1 MAPANSSGCRSD
13 GWYLTG
19 STVEFFSKKTNF
31 DFLGKR
37 KPAFLL
43 SGLLMVGSLILLIPG
58 VRGLNFGIDFT
69 GGVLVELGYKDSA
82 NLSDIRERLA
92 ANGFADAQVQ
102 NFGTSSDVLIRV
114 LPREGLAGATVGN
127 QILEVLKAGDASAEL
142 RRTEFVGPQVGEDL
156 SEQGG
161 LAMLF
166 ALIMIL
172 VYIVVRFQ
180 WKFAVGAIIATLH
193 DPIITLGF
201 FALLGLT
208 FDLSVLA
215 AMLAIVGYS
224 VNDTI
229 VVFDRIREN
238 FRKIRRGTPQ
248 DIMNLSVNE
257 TLSRTI
263 MTSLATA
270 LVVIAMLLFGGET
283 LRGFSTA
290 LIIGIVVGTYSSI
303 FVASALAL
311 ELKATPVDLMPP
323 AKERAGADSQ
333 P

>member
-1 MAPANSSGCRSD
+1 M
-13 GWYLTG
+13 
-19 STVEFFSKKTNF
+19 EFFSNKTNF
-31 DFLGKR
+31 NFLGSR

-43 SGLLMVGSLILLIPG
+43 SAVLMVGSLILLLPG

-69 GGVLVELGYKDSA
+69 GGVLLEMGYKGPA
-82 NLSDIRERLA
+82 NLTDIRERLA
-92 ANGFADAQVQ
+92 ANGFAEAQVQ
-102 NFGTSSDVLIRV
+102 NFGTSSDVLIRI
-114 LPREGLAGATVGN
+114 LPREGLAGETVGN
-127 QILEVLKAGDASAEL
+127 QILKVLKAGDASAEL
-142 RRTEFVGPQVGEDL
+142 RRTEFVGPQVGEEL
-156 SEQGG
+156 TEQGA

-166 ALIMIL
+166 ALLMIM

-180 WKFAVGAIIATLH
+180 WKFAVGAIVATLH

-238 FRKIRRGTPQ
+238 FRKIRRGTPE

-263 MTSLATA
+263 MTSFTTS
-270 LVVIAMLLFGGET
+270 LVVIAMLIFGGET

-311 ELKATPVDLMPP
+311 ELKAAPVDLMPP
-323 AKERAGADSQ
+323 AKDKAAADSR

>member
-1 MAPANSSGCRSD
+1 M
-13 GWYLTG
+13 
-19 STVEFFSKKTNF
+19 
-31 DFLGKR
+31 
-37 KPAFLL
+37 
-43 SGLLMVGSLILLIPG
+43 ILL
-58 VRGLNFGIDFT
+58 
-69 GGVLVELGYKDSA
+69 
-82 NLSDIRERLA
+82 
-92 ANGFADAQVQ
+92 
-102 NFGTSSDVLIRV
+102 
-114 LPREGLAGATVGN
+114 
-127 QILEVLKAGDASAEL
+127 
-142 RRTEFVGPQVGEDL
+142 
-156 SEQGG
+156 
-161 LAMLF
+161 
-166 ALIMIL
+166 
-172 VYIVVRFQ
+172 YIVVRFQ

-193 DPIITLGF
+193 DPIITLGA

-263 MTSLATA
+263 MTSLTTA

-290 LIIGIVVGTYSSI
+290 LIIGIVIGTYSSI
-303 FVASALAL
+303 FVASAIAL
-311 ELKATPVDLMPP
+311 QLKASPVDLMPP
-323 AKERAGADSQ
+323 AKDKAGVDSM

>member
-1 MAPANSSGCRSD
+1 M
-13 GWYLTG
+13 
-19 STVEFFSKKTNF
+19 EFFSKKTSV
-31 DFLGKR
+31 DFLGMR
-37 KPAFLL
+37 RGAFLL
-43 SGLLMVGSLILLIPG
+43 SAVLMVGSLILLIPG

-69 GGVLVELGYKDSA
+69 GGVLLEMGYQGPAD
-82 NLSDIRERLA
+82 LVDIRERLV
-92 ANGFADAQVQ
+92 ANGFAEAQVQ
-102 NFGTSSDVLIRV
+102 NFGTSSDVLIRI
-114 LPREGLAGATVGN
+114 LPREGLAGDAIGA
-127 QILEVLKAGDASAEL
+127 QILQVLKAGDSTAEL
-142 RRTEFVGPQVGEDL
+142 RRTEFVGPQVGEEL
-156 SEQGG
+156 TEQGA

-166 ALIMIL
+166 ALLMIL
-172 VYIVVRFQ
+172 AYIVVRFQ
-180 WKFAVGAIIATLH
+180 WKFAVGAIVATLH
-193 DPIITLGF
+193 DPIITLGV

-248 DIMNLSVNE
+248 DIMNLSINE
-257 TLSRTI
+257 TLSRTL
-263 MTSLATA
+263 MTSFTTA
-270 LVVIAMLLFGGET
+270 LVVVAMLVFGGET

-290 LIIGIVVGTYSSI
+290 LMIGILIGTYSSI

-311 ELKATPVDLMPP
+311 QLKASPVDLMPP
-323 AKERAGADSQ
+323 AKDKTALDSE

>member
-1 MAPANSSGCRSD
+1 M
-13 GWYLTG
+13 
-19 STVEFFSKKTNF
+19 EFFSKKTKF
-31 DFLGKR
+31 DFLGRR

-43 SGLLMVGSLILLIPG
+43 SAFLMVGSLILVIPG

-69 GGVLVELGYKDSA
+69 GGVLVELGYQAAAD
-82 NLSDIRERLA
+82 LPDIRERLA

-102 NFGTSSDVLIRV
+102 NFGTASDVLIRV
-114 LPREGLAGATVGN
+114 LPREGLAGQAVAE
-127 QILEVLKAGDASAEL
+127 QMLDVLRAGDDSAEL
-142 RRTEFVGPQVGEDL
+142 RRTEFVGPQVGDEL
-156 SEQGG
+156 AEQGA
-161 LAMLF
+161 LAMLI
-166 ALIMIL
+166 AMLMIL
-172 VYIVVRFQ
+172 LYIGARFQ
-180 WKFAVGAIIATLH
+180 WKFAVGAIVATLH

-201 FALLGLT
+201 FAITGMT

-238 FRKIRRGTPQ
+238 FRKIRRGSSQ
-248 DIMNLSVNE
+248 EIMNLSVNE

-263 MTSLATA
+263 MTAFTTS
-270 LVVIAMLLFGGET
+270 LVVIAMLFLGGET

-290 LIIGIVVGTYSSI
+290 LIVGILIGTYSSV

-323 AKERAGADSQ
+323 AKEKSGADST

>member
-1 MAPANSSGCRSD
+1 M
-13 GWYLTG
+13 
-19 STVEFFSKKTNF
+19 
-31 DFLGKR
+31 
-37 KPAFLL
+37 
-43 SGLLMVGSLILLIPG
+43 
-58 VRGLNFGIDFT
+58 
-69 GGVLVELGYKDSA
+69 GYQGAA
-82 NLSDIRERLA
+82 NLPDIRERLA

-102 NFGTSSDVLIRV
+102 NFGAPSDVLIRV
-114 LPREGLAGATVGN
+114 LPREGVAGQTVAN
-127 QILEVLKAGDASAEL
+127 EILGVLKAGDTNVEL
-142 RRTEFVGPQVGEDL
+142 RRTEFVGPQVGEEL
-156 SEQGG
+156 TEQGA

-166 ALIMIL
+166 ALVMIL
-172 VYIVVRFQ
+172 FYIVVRFQ
-180 WKFAVGAIIATLH
+180 WKFAVGAIVATLH

-248 DIMNLSVNE
+248 EIMNVSINE

-263 MTSLATA
+263 MTSFTTA

-290 LIIGIVVGTYSSI
+290 LVIGIVIGTYSSI
-303 FVASALAL
+303 FVASAIAL

-323 AKERAGADSQ
+323 TRSKAEADSQ

>member
-1 MAPANSSGCRSD
+1 M
-13 GWYLTG
+13 
-19 STVEFFSKKTNF
+19 EFFSKKTNF
-31 DFLGKR
+31 DFLGRR
-37 KPAFLL
+37 KPAFAL
-43 SGLLMVGSLILLIPG
+43 SALLMIGSLILLIPG

-69 GGVLVELGYKDSA
+69 GGVLLEMGYQGPA
-82 NLSDIRERLA
+82 NLGDIRQRLA

-102 NFGTSSDVLIRV
+102 NFGTPNDVLIRV
-114 LPREGLAGATVGN
+114 QPGEGVAGQTIAHEIEGL
-127 QILEVLKAGDASAEL
+127 LKAGDTGVVL
-142 RRTEFVGPQVGEDL
+142 RRTEFVGPQVGKEL
-156 SEQGG
+156 TEQGA

-172 VYIVVRFQ
+172 LYIVVRFQ

-193 DPIITLGF
+193 DPVITLGF
-201 FALLGLT
+201 FALTGLT

-248 DIMNLSVNE
+248 EIMNVSVNE

-263 MTSLATA
+263 MTSVTTA

-283 LRGFSTA
+283 LRGFSAA
-290 LIIGIVVGTYSSI
+290 LVIGIVIGTYSSI
-303 FVASALAL
+303 FVASAIAL

-323 AKERAGADSQ
+323 TRSKAEADSQ

>member
-1 MAPANSSGCRSD
+1 
-13 GWYLTG
+13 
-19 STVEFFSKKTNF
+19 VELFHKKTTF

-37 KPAFLL
+37 KPAFFISTLL
-43 SGLLMVGSLILLIPG
+43 IVGSLILLIPG

-69 GGVLVELGYKDSA
+69 GGVLLEVAYKGSA
-82 NLSDIRERLA
+82 NLPDIRERLT
-92 ANGFADAQVQ
+92 ANGYPDAQVQ

-114 LPREGLAGATVGN
+114 LPREGLAGQTVGN
-127 QILEVLKAGDASAEL
+127 QILEVLKTGDATVEL
-142 RRTEFVGPQVGEDL
+142 RRAEFVGPQVGEDL
-156 SEQGG
+156 TEQGA

-172 VYIVVRFQ
+172 IYIVIRFQ
-180 WKFAVGAIIATLH
+180 WKFAVGAIVATLH

-201 FALLGLT
+201 FALSGLT

-215 AMLAIVGYS
+215 AMLAIIGYS

-263 MTSLATA
+263 LTSLATA
-270 LVVIAMLLFGGET
+270 LVVLAMLLFGGET
-283 LRGFSTA
+283 LHGFSMA
-290 LIIGIVVGTYSSI
+290 LIIGIAVGTYSSI
-303 FVASALAL
+303 FVASAIAL
-311 ELKATPVDLMPP
+311 ELKANPVDLMPP
-323 AKERAGADSQ
+323 AKDKAQLDSQ

>member
-1 MAPANSSGCRSD
+1 M
-13 GWYLTG
+13 
-19 STVEFFSKKTNF
+19 EFFSKKTSI
-31 DFLGKR
+31 DFLGRR
-37 KPAFLL
+37 KGAFLL
-43 SGLLMVGSLILLIPG
+43 SAVLMVGSLILLIPG

-69 GGVLVELGYKDSA
+69 GGVLLEMGYQGPADLA
-82 NLSDIRERLA
+82 DIRERLV
-92 ANGFADAQVQ
+92 ANGFAEAQVQ
-102 NFGTSSDVLIRV
+102 NFGTSSDVLIRI
-114 LPREGLAGATVGN
+114 LPREGLAGDAIGA
-127 QILEVLKAGDASAEL
+127 QILAVLKAGDATAEL
-142 RRTEFVGPQVGEDL
+142 RRTEFVGPQVGEEL
-156 SEQGG
+156 TEQGA

-166 ALIMIL
+166 ALLMIL
-172 VYIVVRFQ
+172 AYIIVRFQ
-180 WKFAVGAIIATLH
+180 WKFALGAIVATLH
-193 DPIITLGF
+193 DPIITLGV

-238 FRKIRRGTPQ
+238 FKKIRRGTPQ

-257 TLSRTI
+257 TLSRTL
-263 MTSLATA
+263 MTSFTTS
-270 LVVIAMLLFGGET
+270 LVVVAMLIFGGET

-290 LIIGIVVGTYSSI
+290 LIIGILIGTYSSI

-311 ELKATPVDLMPP
+311 ALKAAPVDLMPP
-323 AKERAGADSQ
+323 AKDKTALDSE

>member
-1 MAPANSSGCRSD
+1 
-13 GWYLTG
+13 LTEG
-19 STVEFFSKKTNF
+19 IVELFHKKTNV
-31 DFLGKR
+31 DFLGRR

-43 SGLLMVGSLILLIPG
+43 SVILMVGSLILLIPG

-69 GGVLVELGYKDSA
+69 GGVLLELGYKGPA
-82 NLSDIRERLA
+82 NLTDIRERLV
-92 ANGFADAQVQ
+92 ANGFAEAQVQ

-114 LPREGLAGATVGN
+114 LPREGVAGETVGN
-127 QILEVLKAGDASAEL
+127 QILTVLKAGDASAEL

-156 SEQGG
+156 TEQGA

-172 VYIVVRFQ
+172 IYIVIRFQ

-193 DPIITLGF
+193 DPVITLGF
-201 FALLGLT
+201 FAISGLT

-215 AMLAIVGYS
+215 AMLAIIGYS

-263 MTSLATA
+263 LTSVATA

-283 LRGFSTA
+283 LRGFSAA
-290 LIIGIVVGTYSSI
+290 LIVGIVIGTYSSI
-303 FVASALAL
+303 FVASAIAL
-311 ELKATPVDLMPP
+311 ELKASPVDLMPP
-323 AKERAGADSQ
+323 AKDRAGVDSL

>member
-1 MAPANSSGCRSD
+1 M
-13 GWYLTG
+13 
-19 STVEFFSKKTNF
+19 EFFSKKTNF
-31 DFLGKR
+31 DFLGRR
-37 KPAFLL
+37 KLAFAL
-43 SGLLMVGSLILLIPG
+43 SALLMIGSLILLIPG

-69 GGVLVELGYKDSA
+69 GGVLLEMGYQGPA
-82 NLSDIRERLA
+82 NLGDIRQRLA

-102 NFGTSSDVLIRV
+102 NFGTPNDVLIRV
-114 LPREGLAGATVGN
+114 QPGEGVAGQTIAHEIEGL
-127 QILEVLKAGDASAEL
+127 LKAGDTGVVL
-142 RRTEFVGPQVGEDL
+142 RRTEFVGPQVGKEL
-156 SEQGG
+156 TEQGA

-193 DPIITLGF
+193 DPVITLGF
-201 FALLGLT
+201 FALTGLT

-248 DIMNLSVNE
+248 EIMNVSVNE

-263 MTSLATA
+263 MTSVTTA

-283 LRGFSTA
+283 LRGFSAA
-290 LIIGIVVGTYSSI
+290 LVIGIVIGTYSSI
-303 FVASALAL
+303 FVASAIAL
-311 ELKATPVDLMPP
+311 ELKASPVDLMPP
-323 AKERAGADSQ
+323 TRSKAEADSQ

>member
-1 MAPANSSGCRSD
+1 M
-13 GWYLTG
+13 
-19 STVEFFSKKTNF
+19 EFFSKKTNIN
-31 DFLGKR
+31 FLGRR
-37 KPAFLL
+37 KPAFVL
-43 SGLLMVGSLILLIPG
+43 SAILMIGSLILMIPS

-69 GGVLVELGYKDSA
+69 GGVLIELGYKGVADV
-82 NLSDIRERLA
+82 SDIRERLA
-92 ANGFADAQVQ
+92 SNGFGDAQVQ
-102 NFGTSSDVLIRV
+102 NFGTSTDVLIRV
-114 LPREGLAGATVGN
+114 LPREGLEGQAVAN
-127 QILEVLKAGDASAEL
+127 QILDVLRTGDASAEL
-142 RRTEFVGPQVGEDL
+142 RRTEFVGPQVGEEL
-156 SEQGG
+156 TEQGA

-166 ALIMIL
+166 ALLMIL
-172 VYIVVRFQ
+172 AYIMVRFQ
-180 WKFAVGAIIATLH
+180 WKFAVGAIVATLH

-201 FALLGLT
+201 FAVSGLT

-248 DIMNLSVNE
+248 EIMNVSVNE

-263 MTSLATA
+263 MTSFTTA

-283 LRGFSTA
+283 LRGFSSA

-303 FVASALAL
+303 FIASALAL
-311 ELKATPVDLMPP
+311 ELKASPVDLLPP
-323 AKERAGADSQ
+323 AKDKSAADST

>member
-1 MAPANSSGCRSD
+1 M
-13 GWYLTG
+13 
-19 STVEFFSKKTNF
+19 EFFSKKTKF

-37 KPAFLL
+37 KPAFFL
-43 SGLLMVGSLILLIPG
+43 SAFLMVGSLILVIPG

-69 GGVLVELGYKDSA
+69 GGVLVELGYPAAAD
-82 NLSDIRERLA
+82 LPDIRERLA
-92 ANGFADAQVQ
+92 DNGFADAQVQ
-102 NFGTSSDVLIRV
+102 NFGTASDVLIRV
-114 LPREGLAGATVGN
+114 LPREGLAGQAVAE
-127 QILEVLKAGDASAEL
+127 QILGVLRAGNASVEL
-142 RRTEFVGPQVGEDL
+142 RRTEFVGPQVGDEL
-156 SEQGG
+156 AEQGA
-161 LAMLF
+161 LAMLI
-166 ALIMIL
+166 AMLMIL
-172 VYIVVRFQ
+172 LYIGVRFQ
-180 WKFAVGAIIATLH
+180 WKFAVGAIVATLH

-201 FALLGLT
+201 FAISGMT

-238 FRKIRRGTPQ
+238 FRKIRRGSPQ

-263 MTSLATA
+263 MTAFTTS
-270 LVVIAMLLFGGET
+270 LVVIAMLSFGGET
-283 LRGFSTA
+283 LRGFSAA
-290 LIIGIVVGTYSSI
+290 LIVGILIGTYSSI

-311 ELKATPVDLMPP
+311 EFKATPVDLMPP
-323 AKERAGADSQ
+323 AKEKGGADSM